1 MEPAIQSTMVNTIT
15 YGLPASYYTT
25 HHQKQDWGNTR
36 FDEPDGDRT
45 VRDTVEISQDGQKII
60 NLTRGV
66 ELAAELP
73 DAGADRE
80 AFDAA
85 LERAQE
91 DIKRITTL
99 FGGVLNLVTELQ
111 PRFSEDGQSL
121 AGTAGLDPDIAAQ
134 LRQAFNDIRQISAEV
149 DQKLRQRQSEF

>member
-1 MEPAIQSTMVNTIT
+1 M
-15 YGLPASYYTT
+15 
-25 HHQKQDWGNTR
+25 
-36 FDEPDGDRT
+36 
-45 VRDTVEISQDGQKII
+45 VRDTLEISEDGQRII
-60 NLTRGV
+60 NLTRGA
-66 ELAAELP
+66 ELAAQLP

-80 AFDAA
+80 AFNEA

-121 AGTAGLDPDIAAQ
+121 RGTDWVEPDIAAQ

-149 DQKLRQRQSEF
+149 DQNLRQRQSEL

>member
-1 MEPAIQSTMVNTIT
+1 M
-15 YGLPASYYTT
+15 
-25 HHQKQDWGNTR
+25 
-36 FDEPDGDRT
+36 
-45 VRDTVEISQDGQKII
+45 EISKDGQKII
-60 NLTRGV
+60 NLTRGA
-66 ELAAELP
+66 ELAAQLP
-73 DAGADRE
+73 DAGADRV
-80 AFDAA
+80 AFDLA

-111 PRFSEDGQSL
+111 PRFSENGQSL

>member
-1 MEPAIQSTMVNTIT
+1 MVNTIT
-15 YGLPASYYTT
+15 FGLPASYYTT
-25 HHQKQDWGNTR
+25 QHQKSDGGNANSY
-36 FDEPDGDRT
+36 EADGDRT
-45 VRDTVEISQDGQKII
+45 VRDTVEISEDGQKII
-60 NLTRGV
+60 NLTRGA
-66 ELAAELP
+66 ELAAQLP
-73 DAGADRE
+73 DAGADRV
-80 AFDAA
+80 AFDLA

-121 AGTAGLDPDIAAQ
+121 TGTAGLDPDIAAQ

>member
-1 MEPAIQSTMVNTIT
+1 MVNTIT

-25 HHQKQDWGNTR
+25 QHRKLDGGNAR
-36 FDEPDGDRT
+36 SYEADGDRT
-45 VRDTVEISQDGQKII
+45 VRDTLEISEDGQKII
-60 NLTRGV
+60 NLTRGA
-66 ELAAELP
+66 ELSAQLP

-80 AFDAA
+80 AFNAA

-121 AGTAGLDPDIAAQ
+121 RETDWVGPNIAAQ

-149 DQKLRQRQSEF
+149 DQNLRQRQSEL

>member
-1 MEPAIQSTMVNTIT
+1 MVNTIT

-25 HHQKQDWGNTR
+25 QHGKPDGGNAR
-36 FDEPDGDRT
+36 SDEADGDRT
-45 VRDTVEISQDGQKII
+45 VRDTVEISEDGQKII
-60 NLTRGV
+60 NLTRGA
-66 ELAAELP
+66 ELAAQLP

-80 AFDAA
+80 AFNAA

-121 AGTAGLDPDIAAQ
+121 RGTDWVEPDIAAQ

-149 DQKLRQRQSEF
+149 DQNLRQRQSEL

>member
-1 MEPAIQSTMVNTIT
+1 MVNTIT

-25 HHQKQDWGNTR
+25 QHRKPDGGNAR
-36 FDEPDGDRT
+36 SYEVDGDRT
-45 VRDTVEISQDGQKII
+45 VRDTVEISEDGQKII
-60 NLTRGV
+60 NLTRGA
-66 ELAAELP
+66 ELAAQLP
-73 DAGADRE
+73 DASADRE
-80 AFDAA
+80 AFNAA

-111 PRFSEDGQSL
+111 PRFSEDGESL
-121 AGTAGLDPDIAAQ
+121 VGTAGLDPDIAAQ

>member
-1 MEPAIQSTMVNTIT
+1 MTMVNTIT

-25 HHQKQDWGNTR
+25 HHRKQDGGNAR

-60 NLTRGV
+60 NLTRGA

-73 DAGADRE
+73 YAGADRK

-99 FGGVLNLVTELQ
+99 FGGVLNLVTGSR
-111 PRFSEDGQSL
+111 PRFYEDGQSL
-121 AGTAGLDPDIAAQ
+121 TGTAELDPDIAAQ
-134 LRQAFNDIRQISAEV
+134 LRQAFNDIRQISAKVE
-149 DQKLRQRQSEF
+149 QKLRQRQSEI

>member
-1 MEPAIQSTMVNTIT
+1 MVNTIT

-25 HHQKQDWGNTR
+25 QHRISDGCNSR
-36 FDEPDGDRT
+36 SYEADGDRT
-45 VRDTVEISQDGQKII
+45 VRDTVEISEDGQKII
-60 NLTRGV
+60 NLTRGA
-66 ELAAELP
+66 ELAAQLP

-85 LERAQE
+85 LGRAQE

-121 AGTAGLDPDIAAQ
+121 TGTAGLNPDIAAQ
-134 LRQAFNDIRQISAEV
+134 LRQVFNDIRQISAEV
-149 DQKLRQRQSEF
+149 GQTLRQRQSEL